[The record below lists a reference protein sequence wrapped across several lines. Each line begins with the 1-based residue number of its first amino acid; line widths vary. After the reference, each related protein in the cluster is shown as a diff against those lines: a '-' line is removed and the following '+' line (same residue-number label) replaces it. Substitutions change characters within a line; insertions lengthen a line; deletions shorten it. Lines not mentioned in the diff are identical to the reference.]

1 MHEVI
6 RMAMNNDNI
15 EHVYDIVPLKV
26 LATAIRN
33 GIRSTPKVGEEEAIH
48 LASHI
53 LNFFG
58 YDDRII
64 DNYLEPDDRGLFY
77 MMEEIGILVP
87 EREEITL
94 YDGREWRI
102 HYWNLNIKKIFD
114 LQKEIIV
121 EEEEEESY
129 DVYKE
134 IPDEIW
140 NRGEGE

>member
-1 MHEVI
+1 MREVK

-15 EHVYDIVPLKV
+15 THNEDIVTLKV

-33 GIRSTPKVGEEEAIH
+33 GIRSTPKVGEEEAIQ
-48 LASHI
+48 LANHV

-58 YDDRII
+58 FDDRII

-77 MMEEIGILVP
+77 MMEEIGILIP

-102 HYWNLNIKKIFD
+102 HYWNMNINKIYE
-114 LQKEIIV
+114 LQKEV
-121 EEEEEESY
+121 VLEEHQDESY
-129 DVYKE
+129 DIYKE

-140 NRGEGE
+140 NRGEE

>member
-1 MHEVI
+1 
-6 RMAMNNDNI
+6 
-15 EHVYDIVPLKV
+15 
-26 LATAIRN
+26 
-33 GIRSTPKVGEEEAIH
+33 
-48 LASHI
+48 
-53 LNFFG
+53 
-58 YDDRII
+58 
-64 DNYLEPDDRGLFY
+64 
-77 MMEEIGILVP
+77 MEEIGILVP